1 MPPPLPPRP
10 GPVIAISVENNL
22 EVLPEPE
29 AEARLSD
36 KQLQELYDN
45 EEIDRFLDLFSAVS
59 GTDISLP
66 ITV

>member
-1 MPPPLPPRP
+1 
-10 GPVIAISVENNL
+10 VENNL